1 MFGFALIPRPPD
13 GLIGL
18 AARFLSRWSRVR
30 CLTLA
35 LLGSLEP
42 HFKFPLPLVESSLP
56 HPRPS
61 PLSARPCLGIVL
73 LVINYICNYAFMPS
87 LYT

>member
-35 LLGSLEP
+35 PPETRFFIKNDFVYPGSKSYSP
-42 HFKFPLPLVESSLP
+42 FGFPNSLF
-56 HPRPS
+56 
-61 PLSARPCLGIVL
+61 V
-73 LVINYICNYAFMPS
+73 
-87 LYT
+87 